1 MRFYKSLI
9 KSFLFVVII
18 ALGAVGWLASSLPW
32 ASGSITVSGLAKP
45 VDILRDENGV
55 PHIAA
60 ETEADA
66 YFALGLTHAKDRFW
80 QMEMMRRFGAGRL
93 AEVLGPEVVGADR
106 WARTLG
112 LYGLAEK
119 MVADTAPPVRAA
131 LEAYARGVNYW
142 LEADFGL
149 LAPEFALIQ
158 FEPEPWKPADSLVW
172 GKIMASRLGGNWRGE
187 VLRAELAETL
197 SPQQVRELWPSYP
210 VDGPVTLTDA
220 ASRVVAGLAHLAPW
234 PANWPAALYASNY
247 RPVRA
252 PILAG

>member
-45 VDILRDENGV
+45 VDILHDENGV

-93 AEVLGPEVVGADR
+93 AEVLGPEAV
-106 WARTLG
+106 
-112 LYGLAEK
+112 
-119 MVADTAPPVRAA
+119 
-131 LEAYARGVNYW
+131 
-142 LEADFGL
+142 
-149 LAPEFALIQ
+149 
-158 FEPEPWKPADSLVW
+158 
-172 GKIMASRLGGNWRGE
+172 
-187 VLRAELAETL
+187 
-197 SPQQVRELWPSYP
+197 
-210 VDGPVTLTDA
+210 
-220 ASRVVAGLAHLAPW
+220 
-234 PANWPAALYASNY
+234 
-247 RPVRA
+247 
-252 PILAG
+252 